1 MEEGQGSAGTRA
13 KVSVRSVEQLIE
25 GFAAVEGARIVLDDW
40 GAVQQIHVLADDSRP
55 PKAIARD
62 IQSGL
67 QARWGLVVDH
77 RRISIAQMEDV
88 APRPQWS
95 RLRLEQF
102 AVSTDPVRGRI
113 EIAVSLAPDGGRDA
127 TGRSPLSGTSLWQG
141 RAAGA
146 SGAGTG
152 LRLASEAT
160 LQALNQALRPDH
172 AFSVADIGRMSLGGQ
187 EIVVCLLQ
195 YHAPRGAV
203 EMLSGSALV
212 RSEPLEAAVRAVL
225 NASNRSYGIA
235 GRRLGA
241 GSLTQDLSA
250 TEAAAGQESEDH

>member
-1 MEEGQGSAGTRA
+1 MDGGQGSAGTRA
-13 KVSVRSVEQLIE
+13 KVSVRAVEELIE

-88 APRPQWS
+88 APRPQWA

-102 AVSTDPVRGRI
+102 AVSSDPVRGRI
-113 EIAVSLAPDGGRDA
+113 EIAVSLAPDSGRDIA
-127 TGRSPLSGTSLWQG
+127 GRPVSPGTSLWQG
-141 RAAGA
+141 RASGA

-172 AFSVADIGRMSLGGQ
+172 TFSVADIGRVTLGGQ
-187 EIVVCLLQ
+187 EIVVSLLQ
-195 YHAPRGAV
+195 HHGPRGAV
-203 EMLSGSALV
+203 ETLSGSALV

-225 NASNRSYGIA
+225 NASNRPYGVAARRVGA
-235 GRRLGA
+235 GRLLQA
-241 GSLTQDLSA
+241 DVA
-250 TEAAAGQESEDH
+250 AEVAAADEPGDT

>member
-1 MEEGQGSAGTRA
+1 MDEGQGTAGTRA
-13 KVSVRSVEQLIE
+13 KVAVRAVEQLIE

-77 RRISIAQMEDV
+77 RRISIAQVEDS

-102 AVSTDPVRGRI
+102 AVSSDPVRGRI
-113 EIAVSLAPDGGRDA
+113 EVAVSLAPDSGREA
-127 TGRSPLSGTSLWQG
+127 AGRSVLAGTSLWQG
-141 RAAGA
+141 RAAGV
-146 SGAGTG
+146 SGAGAG

-172 AFSVADIGRMSLGGQ
+172 AFSVADIGRTALGNH

-203 EMLSGSALV
+203 EVLSGSALV

-225 NASNRSYGIA
+225 NATNRPYGVA
-235 GRRLGA
+235 ARRLGPA
-241 GSLTQDLSA
+241 RSQPVDA
-250 TEAAAGQESEDH
+250 TAEVAAGYEPQEA

>member
-1 MEEGQGSAGTRA
+1 MDEGQGSAETRA
-13 KVSVRSVEQLIE
+13 KVSVRAVEQLIE

-77 RRISIAQMEDV
+77 RRISIAQMEDL

-102 AVSTDPVRGRI
+102 AVSSDPVRGRV

-127 TGRSPLSGTSLWQG
+127 AGLSPLSGTSLWQG
-141 RAAGA
+141 RATGA
-146 SGAGTG
+146 SGVGTG

-172 AFSVADIGRMSLGGQ
+172 AFSVGDVGRVALGGQ
-187 EIVVCLLQ
+187 EVVVCLLQ
-195 YHAPRGAV
+195 YHAPRGVV

-225 NASNRSYGIA
+225 NASNRPYGVAARRMGA
-235 GRRLGA
+235 GRPLQVDA
-241 GSLTQDLSA
+241 SA
-250 TEAAAGQESEDH
+250 EVAAADASEEA